1 MKQAKVIDKHVR
13 ARRADSRDAEVGRRV
28 RSRRLECRLSQTE
41 LADRIGVSLSSV
53 SLWLRKARNAA
64 NEKSPDLFPAASRL
78 VPVTIRSTDPSPFEL
93 VTASGV
99 TLRIPPDFDPAALER
114 LLPLLV
120 DRC

>member
-1 MKQAKVIDKHVR
+1 MRRHDGI
-13 ARRADSRDAEVGRRV
+13 ARRRRSPEEVRELLDEYE
-28 RSRRLECRLSQTE
+28 RSGLTQQSF
-41 LADRIGVSLSSV
+41 ADRIGVSLASV

-99 TLRIPPDFDPAALER
+99 TLRIPPDFDPAALQR

>member
-1 MKQAKVIDKHVR
+1 MRRHDGI
-13 ARRADSRDAEVGRRV
+13 ARRRRSPEEVRELLDEYE
-28 RSRRLECRLSQTE
+28 RSGLTQQAF
-41 LADRIGVSLSSV
+41 ADRIGVSLSSV
-53 SLWLRKARNAA
+53 FLWLRKARNAT